1 MAMGAMAMADP
12 ETVRQVCTITI
23 VFPVESDEQA
33 VTVKQ
38 QLSAVTATLADVRT
52 DFRIMTVPV
61 RNV

>member
-1 MAMGAMAMADP
+1 MADP

-38 QLSAVTATLADVRT
+38 QLSAVTATLADVHT